1 MSEPKD
7 FDDIKGKFLR
17 VPLSFRG
24 WPKWLVFAL
33 SAVGVLYILNPTLGV
48 FEFLPDNL
56 PIIGNLDEGLAY
68 LLVYYGIMEFVGPYL
83 NFSKPTPPE
92 DDVVNAEWEEDKQP

>member
-24 WPKWLVFAL
+24 WPKWLVFTL
-33 SAVGVLYILNPTLGV
+33 SAVGVVYILNPTLGV

-68 LLVYYGIMEFVGPYL
+68 LLVYYGIMEFIGPYL
-83 NFSKPTPPE
+83 NFNKPTQG
-92 DDVVNAEWEEDKQP
+92 DDVINAEWEEDKQP